1 MVLFRVLLGPA
12 IAEAGLRLPAP
23 QPWLGAMIAAG
34 FLSDVYDGILA
45 RRWGTATA
53 ALRVADSAADTVFY
67 LGVLSAVVARH
78 WPVLRD
84 RLGLLIA
91 LLVLEGARFTFD
103 WIKYRRMASY
113 HSYASKA
120 WSVLMAAATIAL
132 LCFDRAFW
140 MVTLALVAGILCD
153 LEGLAMSALLPRWTH
168 DVKTLRRAL
177 ALRRQM
183 QDEPQ
188 KAVAP

>member
-1 MVLFRVLLGPA
+1 
-12 IAEAGLRLPAP
+12 
-23 QPWLGAMIAAG
+23 
-34 FLSDVYDGILA
+34 
-45 RRWGTATA
+45 
-53 ALRVADSAADTVFY
+53 
-67 LGVLSAVVARH
+67 
-78 WPVLRD
+78 
-84 RLGLLIA
+84 
-91 LLVLEGARFTFD
+91 
-103 WIKYRRMASY
+103 
-113 HSYASKA
+113 
-120 WSVLMAAATIAL
+120 MAAATIAL